1 MGAQGTVTVD
11 FGTGKLDTNAPVTGQ
26 GAITTA
32 NLVEAWLSG
41 NSTSNNLTDAG
52 FAEDFLVFAGDIING
67 TGFTVYVQ
75 SQFGRG
81 FGQYV
86 VNWVWN

>member
-11 FGTGKLDTNAPVTGQ
+11 FGTGKLDTNAVVTGQ
-26 GAITTA
+26 ASILSGS
-32 NLVEAWLSG
+32 LVEGWLSG
-41 NSTSNNLTDAG
+41 AATSNNLNDAG
-52 FAEDFLVFAGDIING
+52 FADPLDVFAGDIVAG
-67 TGFTVYVQ
+67 TGFTVYVMCRNG
-75 SQFGRG
+75 SA